1 MASASSSSETELPP
15 PTPGRERVPT
25 SPVVSEADPKDE
37 AGYGSAAASGSG
49 DASQPAG
56 RSYGTVYTAG
66 VDQEMLTSSR
76 NVRKHMHNVEKVI
89 KTCVQDEGLHI
100 MNLCELGGHRQGLSA
115 AGIYIFEGPTPA
127 AVSVNKNYL
136 TA

>member
-1 MASASSSSETELPP
+1 MAGASSSSETELPP

-56 RSYGTVYTAG
+56 RSYGRVYTLGIGSYNVG
-66 VDQEMLTSSR
+66 VYQDMLTSSR
-76 NVRKHMHNVEKVI
+76 TVRKYMHKVERII
-89 KTCVQDEGLHI
+89 KTCVQGERLDI
-100 MNLCELGGHRQGLSA
+100 MN
-115 AGIYIFEGPTPA
+115 
-127 AVSVNKNYL
+127 
-136 TA
+136 

>member
-1 MASASSSSETELPP
+1 MAGASSSSETELPP

-56 RSYGTVYTAG
+56 RSYGRVYTFRIGSFNVG
-66 VDQEMLTSSR
+66 VYQDMLTSR
-76 NVRKHMHNVEKVI
+76 FVRKYMHKVEYI
-89 KTCVQDEGLHI
+89 IRTCVVDSGLHI
-100 MNLCELGGHRQGLSA
+100 MNLC
-115 AGIYIFEGPTPA
+115 
-127 AVSVNKNYL
+127 
-136 TA
+136 